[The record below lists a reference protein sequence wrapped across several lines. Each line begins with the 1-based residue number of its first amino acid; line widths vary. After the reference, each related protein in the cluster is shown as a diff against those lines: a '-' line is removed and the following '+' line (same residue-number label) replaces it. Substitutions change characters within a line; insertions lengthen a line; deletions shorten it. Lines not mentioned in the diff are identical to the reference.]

1 MSRPLAAR
9 RLAPARYDRLLRHAA
24 ATARHLLDS
33 GTDDPALRSLAEHTA
48 ARHAGTGDDTVLAAY
63 DFLREHWHAPDD
75 AELARAK
82 ARWRAKLLAAWPL
95 SVHGELAAELAARH
109 GVEEG
114 PVPWGV
120 ETRLDGGALVLLPHG
135 PAPGGPARPLGPL
148 LSFLD
153 VPGSGGADRWEWL
166 SRQRDGGTSL
176 TGCSVLRA
184 GRHDAGGVL
193 WARHPGSGPNEH
205 MGATG

>member
-1 MSRPLAAR
+1 
-9 RLAPARYDRLLRHAA
+9 
-24 ATARHLLDS
+24 
-33 GTDDPALRSLAEHTA
+33 
-48 ARHAGTGDDTVLAAY
+48 TVLAAY

-75 AELARAK
+75 AGLARAK
-82 ARWRAKLLAAWPL
+82 AWWRGQLFTAWPL

-109 GVEEG
+109 GAEEG

-120 ETRLDGGALVLLPHG
+120 ETPLDGGALVLLPHG
-135 PAPGGPARPLGPL
+135 PAPGPLGPL
-148 LSFLD
+148 LSFLG
-153 VPGSGGADRWEWL
+153 VPGGGGTDRWEWL
-166 SRQRDGGTSL
+166 SRQRNGGTAL